1 MTLSLLNQR
10 ILNFVLVRSQDYVG
24 VIKWREWGTIDNGM
38 ARVNQLLDHEDYI
51 RSMEK
56 IERLEKERRFCK
68 HGFEHGLNVARIAYA
83 FILEKGEGILPKE
96 VVYAA
101 AFLHDIGRWVEY
113 ETGED
118 HAEASARLA
127 LSSLEECGFSAEDI
141 QVIMAGIREHRKH
154 QADNLTLLGE
164 ALALA
169 DDWSRDCRHCTAQ
182 TLCYK
187 FSMEMKQIMY

>member
-1 MTLSLLNQR
+1 MPLSLLNQR
-10 ILNFVLVRSQDYVG
+10 ILNLGLVRSHDYVG
-24 VIKWREWGTIDNGM
+24 GIKCREWGAIDNAM
-38 ARVNQLLDHEDYI
+38 TRVNRLLDHEDYI

-83 FILEKGEGILPKE
+83 FILEKGERILPKE

-127 LSSLEECGFSAEDI
+127 HPMLEEFGFSAEDI
-141 QVIMAGIREHRKH
+141 QIILTGIREHRNH
-154 QADNLTLLGE
+154 QADNSTLLGE